1 MTPGPWTGPTA
12 SSLPLAGW
20 CSLRVAGGVKNVA
33 EAVLGTV
40 RVGWGEARGQGTDP
54 EGADSSTPPHPPF
67 LNIDSCGEGRES
79 RPGRVVSSSPAPE
92 FLGGHLHF
100 PHAYLHTRNFQSRLS
115 TDLMTVTWRLPW
127 HPRWASPQ
135 GRGPRFA
142 AGEVYRPGEG
152 QLGLSF
158 LRSLAPLGASLYR
171 GGSGLEKSRAGFHP
185 S

>member
-1 MTPGPWTGPTA
+1 M
-12 SSLPLAGW
+12 
-20 CSLRVAGGVKNVA
+20 A

-54 EGADSSTPPHPPF
+54 EGAESSTSPHPPF

-100 PHAYLHTRNFQSRLS
+100 PHSYSHTRNFQSRLS

-127 HPRWASPQ
+127 DPRWASPQ
-135 GRGPRFA
+135 GRGPRFP

-158 LRSLAPLGASLYR
+158 LRSLAPLGPLSTE